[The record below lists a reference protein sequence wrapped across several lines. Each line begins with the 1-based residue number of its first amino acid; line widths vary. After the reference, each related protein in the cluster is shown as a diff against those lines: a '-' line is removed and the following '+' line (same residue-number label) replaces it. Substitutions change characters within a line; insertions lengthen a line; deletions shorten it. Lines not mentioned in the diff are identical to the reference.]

1 MAEPNGLARS
11 SRYSGVAGGC
21 SLETKARDKA
31 VVTDGIKEMEE
42 LVYISRML
50 CRGRGWHR
58 SGLPERCCRELPRN
72 LHAPA
77 RPSLARSLARSARPR
92 LKNGTRRNTQLGR
105 GSFGDESRGEE
116 GADEEE
122 EGMTACCA
130 ETTSTVGF
138 RFLKV
143 RVRRWW
149 KNRRGYDTFDIDGQD
164 VTMTIDEDRDNGTRY
179 EETRRDTISDT
190 TRYEAMR

>member
-77 RPSLARSLARSARPR
+77 RPSLARSLARSASPSPVEKRHTAKHATGSR
-92 LKNGTRRNTQLGR
+92 QFRGRVERRGR
-105 GSFGDESRGEE
+105 GR
-116 GADEEE
+116 
-122 EGMTACCA
+122 
-130 ETTSTVGF
+130 
-138 RFLKV
+138 
-143 RVRRWW
+143 
-149 KNRRGYDTFDIDGQD
+149 
-164 VTMTIDEDRDNGTRY
+164 
-179 EETRRDTISDT
+179 
-190 TRYEAMR
+190 